1 MSQKDTNM
9 LLVVDAGNTKTKW
22 AVFDAQN
29 QQVMQ
34 NACLNSE
41 LASADFPPKQW
52 PLSHAVVGNVAG
64 STHALMLN
72 NQLTQQGIHVRWASA
87 EAHACGVLN
96 SYQNPKSLGI
106 DRWAALVAA
115 YHAHQTHCI
124 VVNAGTAI
132 TVDALTVTST
142 GATFLG
148 GTISPGL
155 RLMQMALRQ
164 NTAQLNPKNGD
175 VRAFPVNTDD
185 AIYNGCLNAAL
196 GVIQTQWQHLEGLVK
211 MPPKLLLSGGD
222 AAVLAKN
229 LPEYLVKH
237 HNIVDN
243 LVLVGLMRLGREK
256 A

>member
-1 MSQKDTNM
+1 MK
-9 LLVVDAGNTKTKW
+9 LLIDVGNTKAKW
-22 AVFDAQN
+22 VLTDNESFIGDVGSILVDDVMKSNIVHAAQ
-29 QQVMQ
+29 
-34 NACLNSE
+34 
-41 LASADFPPKQW
+41 SATEI
-52 PLSHAVVGNVAG
+52 LVSNVAG
-64 STHALMLN
+64 PRVEHVLRELFGEEKPIVFAQANAGGHA
-72 NQLTQQGIHVRWASA
+72 G
-87 EAHACGVLN
+87 GVLN
-96 SYQNPKSLGI
+96 AYQSPKSLGI

-115 YHAHQTHCI
+115 YHTHQTHCI

-155 RLMQMALRQ
+155 RLMQIALRQ

-175 VRAFPVNTDD
+175 VQVFPVNTDD

-196 GVIQTQWQHLEGLVK
+196 GAIQTQWQHLEGLVK